1 MDYKERYKGALECA
15 KVLSLYQDSFTKND
29 LERIFPELK
38 EISMRERLIKAFGTV
53 DKTKWEGIEVKDILA
68 WLEKQGEKK
77 SDNKVKLKFKI
88 GDFIVN
94 DYCVGKV
101 VALTNDTYL
110 LDTGICIP
118 FSCEHDF
125 HIWNIKDAK
134 KGDVLASKDT
144 SNILIFKNLDT
155 GTSFSSYYNLERRG
169 ETGWSNQC
177 FVPASKEQRNILFQ
191 AMKQA
196 GYTFDF
202 VKKELNKIIQ
212 Y

>member
-88 GDFIVN
+88 GDFIVT

-101 VALTNDTYL
+101 VALTNDAYL
-110 LDTGICIP
+110 LDTGIGIP
-118 FSCEHDF
+118 FSYENDF
-125 HIWNIKDAK
+125 HIWTIQDAK

-155 GTSFSSYYNLERRG
+155 STSFSSYYNIERRR

-177 FVPASKEQRNILFQ
+177 FVPASKEQRNKLFQ

-202 VKKELNKIIQ
+202 EKKELNKIIQ

>member
-88 GDFIVN
+88 GDFIVT

-125 HIWNIKDAK
+125 HI
-134 KGDVLASKDT
+134 
-144 SNILIFKNLDT
+144 
-155 GTSFSSYYNLERRG
+155 
-169 ETGWSNQC
+169 
-177 FVPASKEQRNILFQ
+177 
-191 AMKQA
+191 
-196 GYTFDF
+196 
-202 VKKELNKIIQ
+202 
-212 Y
+212 